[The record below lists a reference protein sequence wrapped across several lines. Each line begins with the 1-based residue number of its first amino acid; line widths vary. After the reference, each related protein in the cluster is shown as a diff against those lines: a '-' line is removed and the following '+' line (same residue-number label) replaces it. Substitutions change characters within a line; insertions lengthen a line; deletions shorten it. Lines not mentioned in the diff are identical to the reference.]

1 LKLLD
6 DDIVSQDNEMS
17 LRIKMVTKDNEN
29 SLKSS
34 NPKNMSM
41 ENSLNQSYYSNK
53 SNQSGVYQKKRLSK
67 K

>member
-1 LKLLD
+1 MKLLD